1 MTDRMGRPAVGPSTD
16 RMGRPSGGPR
26 EAADWDD
33 RRAFLVNL
41 RAVGGRAYPR
51 VIGLTRE
58 PSWLVFEIL
67 LPLLS
72 TFSFVF
78 VYRALQAPE
87 EYIGFVVLGGAMTAF
102 WANVVWMMAAQL
114 YWERDSGNLE
124 LYFTAPIGMMSI
136 LLGMAVGGL
145 ANTSTRAAV
154 VLIVGTVV
162 FGVTYSVSSWVALVG
177 VFLLTLVALYGL
189 GMLLASL
196 FLMWG
201 REGYHLAQLL
211 TEPVYFL
218 GGMYA
223 PLRALG
229 PLAALSVALLPLAVG
244 LDAIRQLAFTGPT
257 AVGVLPVPAEVGIL
271 VVMCVVFIAAARF
284 ALHRLEWMARRE
296 GRLTVRGR

>member
-1 MTDRMGRPAVGPSTD
+1 MTD

-33 RRAFLVNL
+33 RRAFCVNL
-41 RAVGGRAYPR
+41 RAIGGRAYPR
-51 VIGLTRE
+51 VIGQSRE
-58 PSWLVFEIL
+58 PSWLLFEIL

-72 TFSFVF
+72 TFAFVF

-87 EYIGFVVLGGAMTAF
+87 EYVGFVVLGGAMTAF
-102 WANVVWMMAAQL
+102 WVNVVWLMAAQL
-114 YWERDSGNLE
+114 YWERDNGNLE

-145 ANTSTRAAV
+145 TATSLRAAV
-154 VLIVGTVV
+154 VLFVGTAV
-162 FGVTYSVSSWVALVG
+162 FGVTYSVSSWAALLA
-177 VFLLTLVALYGL
+177 VFLLTLIALYGL

-201 REGYHLAQLL
+201 REAYHVAQLL

-218 GGMYA
+218 GGLYA

-229 PLAALSVALLPLAVG
+229 PLAALSVSLLPLAVG
-244 LDAIRQLAFTGPT
+244 LDAIRQLAFTGP
-257 AVGVLPVPAEVGIL
+257 AAAGVLPVPAEVAIL
-271 VVMCVVFIAAARF
+271 VVMCIVFVAAARF
-284 ALHRLEWMARRE
+284 ALHRLEWLARRE
-296 GRLTVRGR
+296 GRLTVRWR